1 MFEVPIRRNPQIALR
16 RVRVF
21 PQYRLATP
29 AELVP
34 VPASFD
40 LREAAA
46 AMLQGMTATISRTR
60 PFQLQAG
67 QSCLIHAAAGGV
79 GKLFCQMAKMRG
91 AALIIGTARSE
102 KKARMTTGNLL
113 LEP

>member
-1 MFEVPIRRNPQIALR
+1 VHGGTLGAMFEVPIRRNPQIALR

-46 AMLQGMTATISRTR
+46 AMLQGMTAHYLTR
-60 PFQLQAG
+60 PAR
-67 QSCLIHAAAGGV
+67 AA
-79 GKLFCQMAKMRG
+79 
-91 AALIIGTARSE
+91 
-102 KKARMTTGNLL
+102 
-113 LEP
+113 